1 MRIQLH
7 RNYFRIDPPKS
18 RSEVYGS
25 LISHIQLVFRFICDC
40 YNRMNFATLI
50 EEQADTAPTASRPS
64 QLQGAGGTRRGVLQT
79 NCAGT
84 GPASSAAHDGR
95 ANTILSICNFLSK
108 GWEVGILG
116 LLVFLQQQ
124 YALSFYLVGILTT
137 VFIVSQISVSFFA
150 GKIAHAIQSRNVI
163 LLAITSS
170 GLGWLT
176 LFFARHIPALF
187 LAYVLAGIASGLFEP
202 IGVSLIAKHSAANG
216 RSKAIGD
223 FAAFGDMGRIA
234 IVAAATAMAGWF
246 GVNNACAMLLV
257 TNVAALI
264 LAASFLVK
272 KDRKAGQKTPKSR
285 VHLRDLLNIRNFRYA
300 TMAGI
305 TDSFSSAS
313 LYIFIPFLLKAKGIL
328 VADTPYFIVIL
339 FGGYMAGRL
348 VLGRIADRRGAAQ
361 TLIVSEICMAALI
374 LVLTMASGIA
384 VIVVLLFLLGIF
396 TRGTSPIIRAM
407 VADSLEERSS
417 FHDAFSAYSFASR
430 GSGAVCRPIYGFLAG
445 YSGIAAVF
453 YVASAVSML
462 TLYPAARYAQ
472 KR

>member
-1 MRIQLH
+1 
-7 RNYFRIDPPKS
+7 
-18 RSEVYGS
+18 
-25 LISHIQLVFRFICDC
+25 
-40 YNRMNFATLI
+40 MNFATPT
-50 EEQADTAPTASRPS
+50 EELEDAAPNVSRQS
-64 QLQGAGGTRRGVLQT
+64 QLPVTGGTRRGVAQP
-79 NCAGT
+79 NRADN
-84 GPASSAAHDGR
+84 GPIAVAARDRRG
-95 ANTILSICNFLSK
+95 NTILSICNFLSK

-116 LLVFLQQQ
+116 LLVFLQQR

-150 GKIAHAIQSRNVI
+150 GRIAHAIQSRNVI

-176 LFFARHIPALF
+176 LFFAQHIPALF
-187 LAYVLAGIASGLFEP
+187 LAYALAGIASGLFEP
-202 IGVSLIAKHSAANG
+202 IGVSLIAKRSAANG
-216 RSKAIGD
+216 RGKAIGD

-234 IVAAATAMAGWF
+234 VVAAATAMAGWF

-272 KDRKAGQKTPKSR
+272 KDRKAGQETHRPPI
-285 VHLRDLLNIRNFRYA
+285 HLSDLLNIRNFRYA

-313 LYIFIPFLLKAKGIL
+313 LYIFIPFLLAAKGITL
-328 VADTPYFIVIL
+328 GDTLYFNVIF

-348 VLGRIADRRGAAQ
+348 VLGRIADRCGAAR
-361 TLIVSEICMAALI
+361 TLMVSEVCMAALI

-384 VIVVLLFLLGIF
+384 AILGLLFLLGIF

-430 GSGAVCRPIYGFLAG
+430 GSTAVCRPIYGVLAG
-445 YSGIAAVF
+445 YSGISAVF
-453 YVASAVSML
+453 YVASAVSLL

-472 KR
+472 KS